1 MRNAM
6 IGLLILAYLSTLAMS
21 AGHLAQW
28 YAKSLGG
35 LPPGL
40 AWGLAGSLEFTAFLL
55 SLLSNSLLRGSSW
68 AGTGAVLALGLVWV
82 GNALS
87 MHRGAPDLPLWEVL
101 LMSLF
106 VPVGTYVVGKVVG
119 ELLAWPH
126 PVAVMATRERRT
138 ATQSGH
144 LASSLAGEAATNRE
158 NVAAPGQGAGR
169 EVATQRAH
177 LAPGVLKDNGE
188 DGALWPGVGHEG
200 GREGTATLKVK
211 RSVDME
217 WTLEGRAVE
226 VVRALSA
233 HGGPVAVARLAAEL
247 GWPRTTLRRY
257 LDRLEGEGVVVR
269 TEEGWALARE
279 VDHV

>member
-6 IGLLILAYLSTLAMS
+6 IGLLILAYLSALAMS

-35 LPPGL
+35 LPRGL

-119 ELLAWPH
+119 ELLQYRPGTAQVPPLGTGLVPQAAPDTPLVAPAPPRAVPH
-126 PVAVMATRERRT
+126 PE
-138 ATQSGH
+138 
-144 LASSLAGEAATNRE
+144 
-158 NVAAPGQGAGR
+158 P
-169 EVATQRAH
+169 
-177 LAPGVLKDNGE
+177 
-188 DGALWPGVGHEG
+188 
-200 GREGTATLKVK
+200 GTAGMAPERARVVPEAEPEVGPGGKAAVREPETAERATVRLRE
-211 RSVDME
+211 RSVDVE
-217 WTLEGRAVE
+217 WSVEGKGAELLRVLARYRGPTTLTVL
-226 VVRALSA
+226 VRD
-233 HGGPVAVARLAAEL
+233 L
-247 GWPRTTLRRY
+247 GWPKSTVRRW
-257 LDRLEGEGVVVR
+257 LDRLEEEGAVVR
-269 TEEGWALARE
+269 TDQGWALARE